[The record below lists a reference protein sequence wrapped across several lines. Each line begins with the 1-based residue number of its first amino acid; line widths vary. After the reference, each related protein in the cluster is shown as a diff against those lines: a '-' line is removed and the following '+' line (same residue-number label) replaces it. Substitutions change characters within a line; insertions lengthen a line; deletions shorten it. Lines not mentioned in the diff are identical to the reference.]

1 MSGKQKS
8 KNRIIICVVAVVVLI
23 AAGAAAFLF
32 LMPNSVEGDWE
43 LVVNP
48 EVAKATPDEAQTAQK
63 VYYSFSKPGEYG
75 DGKYKTFYDS
85 GIEEG
90 NYKLSEKDGQKMI
103 DMGTGE
109 LVYTITGSK
118 LFGGAT
124 LTITYPETTDQ
135 QTGQKTEAQD
145 YIFKTATAP
154 KYEKGSY
161 ASYETDKKLTGAWI
175 TDERTLS
182 YAVNELSYTETV
194 KFNDSGIMTIRYE
207 SKDLAL
213 DRVMYYAYTVK
224 DGKLTFSPVTDKDT
238 KYTVSYSFD
247 KNGNLKFT
255 EDKTSASIFAD
266 AFFSDATYK
275 MSESK

>member
-1 MSGKQKS
+1 MSNKK
-8 KNRIIICVVAVVVLI
+8 RVIICAAVIAILI
-23 AAGAAAFLF
+23 AVGVSAFLF
-32 LMPNSVEGDWE
+32 LTPNSVEGDWE

-48 EVAKATPDEAQTAQK
+48 EIAKATPDEAQNTQK

-85 GIEEG
+85 GVEEG
-90 NYKLSEKDGQKMI
+90 DYKLSEKDGQKMI
-103 DMGTGE
+103 DMGTGD
-109 LVYTITGSK
+109 LVYTISGSK

-124 LTITYPETTDQ
+124 LTITYPETTDR
-135 QTGQKTEAQD
+135 QTGQKTGPQD

-154 KYEKGSY
+154 DYEKEHYDSY
-161 ASYETDKKLTGAWI
+161 QTDLELTGKWV

-182 YAVNELSYTETV
+182 YSAAELSYTETV
-194 KFNDSGIMTIRYE
+194 KINNSSIMTIRYE

-213 DRVMYYAYTVK
+213 DRVMYYAYTVS

-238 KYTVSYSFD
+238 KYTVSYTFD

-266 AFFSDATYK
+266 AFFSDVTYK
-275 MSESK
+275 KSES